1 MIFDHP
7 DLSESYAYT
16 VLHSI
21 LRNTHHTATTTPSMP
36 TQEYARFAGCAG
48 IRSALS
54 FQPYY
59 ISIVPTV
66 IVLLGFVNV
75 QLNIHSLW
83 GVCRQDSGDEKG
95 GSGANSRAKEK
106 VDDGRR

>member
-1 MIFDHP
+1 MR
-7 DLSESYAYT
+7 S
-16 VLHSI
+16 
-21 LRNTHHTATTTPSMP
+21 
-36 TQEYARFAGCAG
+36 AG

-66 IVLLGFVNV
+66 IVLLVFVDV

-83 GVCRQDSGDEKG
+83 GVCRQNSGDEKG
-95 GSGANSRAKEK
+95 GGGADSRAEEK
-106 VDDGRR
+106 LDDRC